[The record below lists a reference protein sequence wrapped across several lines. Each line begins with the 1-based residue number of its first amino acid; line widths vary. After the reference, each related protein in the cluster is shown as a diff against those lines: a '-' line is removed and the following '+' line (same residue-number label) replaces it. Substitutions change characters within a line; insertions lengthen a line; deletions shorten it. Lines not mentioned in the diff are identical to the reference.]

1 MTPINFG
8 QLNNSTLLTMNLMN
22 SFRPT
27 ADFYSTGLGSTS
39 IFGGSFGAMTSPISM
54 PMFNMPLFQMP
65 VLPMLNSFNFFNSAP
80 KMQTFNFGSF
90 GTNVRANL
98 NYQCKTPQAST
109 ALRLATSQIGVR
121 EVGNSNNGAEVNK
134 YRFGKADGNP
144 WCASFVSWCYGAGQN
159 GNNKKTFGYDASTQ
173 SIRRKA
179 EKAGFYAT
187 KQSGYAPKAGDLAIW
202 KYDNASGH
210 VGIVSKVNADGT
222 FEVIE
227 GNSQNK
233 VQKTIRTMAS
243 ANLHGFVKMDEWL
256 AA

>member
-8 QLNNSTLLTMNLMN
+8 QFNNTLFTMNLMN
-22 SFRPT
+22 SIRPT
-27 ADFYSTGLGSTS
+27 SDFYSMGFGSTS
-39 IFGGSFGAMTSPISM
+39 IFNNAFGASMMSTVSM
-54 PMFNMPLFQMP
+54 PVMPSFQMP
-65 VLPMLNSFNFFNSAP
+65 SLFNFFNAFSAP
-80 KMQTFNFGSF
+80 VQMPTFNFGTF
-90 GTNVRANL
+90 GTNVRANF
-98 NYQCKTPQAST
+98 NYTCKTSQASK
-109 ALRLATSQIGVR
+109 ALNLAASQIGVR
-121 EVGNSNNGAEVNK
+121 EIGSTNNGAEVNK

-179 EKAGFYAT
+179 ERAGFYAT
-187 KQSGYAPKAGDLAIW
+187 KQSGYAPKPGDLAIW
-202 KYDNASGH
+202 KYNNASGH
-210 VGIVSKVNADGT
+210 VGIISKINQDGS

-227 GNSQNK
+227 GNCQNK
-233 VQKTIRTMAS
+233 VQKTTRTMAS